1 MAYFRGAG
9 AVALSCG
16 KRAGKGVLMKRV
28 VVATGLHESD
38 IRPRSLISE
47 FKRLS
52 LIDASNYFSDPAKRV
67 DIDCPACGC
76 SDKTPAFRKNTF
88 LYNVCQTCQ
97 SLYVSPRPDRD
108 ALAEYY
114 ETSRASHYRVEHF
127 EQQTA
132 EARRVHQLRLLAN
145 WLGQLVDEQ
154 GNPAAKG
161 YADIGTHS
169 PQIFQEVQELD
180 LFEAFHAISPLPGL
194 DASCDAMGVQV
205 AREPLTGL
213 GAITALT
220 KIENHFSPVDLF
232 RSAHEMLADGGL
244 FFLTTRTVSG
254 FDLQVLWDKTPYIFV
269 PEHLNLVSIAGI
281 TELAKRSGFAII
293 ELSTP
298 GQLDL
303 ELTFHAAQEDPSI
316 ELPAFVWSLIRHP
329 DGEARAD
336 FQAFLQ
342 KHRLSSHL
350 RIAVKKEARPGKA

>member
-1 MAYFRGAG
+1 
-9 AVALSCG
+9 
-16 KRAGKGVLMKRV
+16 MKRV

-47 FKRLS
+47 FRRLS
-52 LIDASNYFSDPAKRV
+52 LIDASDYFRDAAKLV
-67 DIDCPACGC
+67 EVDCPACGC
-76 SDKTPAFRKNTF
+76 PDKAPAFRKNTF
-88 LYNVCQTCQ
+88 LYNVCRTCQ
-97 SLYVSPRPDRD
+97 SLYVSPRPGRE

-114 ETSRASHYRVEHF
+114 ENSKASHYRVEHF

-154 GNPAAKG
+154 GNPAARG

-169 PQIFQEVQELD
+169 TQIFQEVQELD
-180 LFEAFHAISPLPGL
+180 LFDAFHTIDPLPNLG
-194 DASCDAMGVQV
+194 ASCEAMGVRV
-205 AREPLTGL
+205 GREPLKGL
-213 GAITALT
+213 GAISALT
-220 KIENHFSPVDLF
+220 KLENHFSPLDLF

-244 FFLTTRTVSG
+244 FFLTTRTVTG

-269 PEHLNLVSIAGI
+269 PEHLNLVSIDGI
-281 TELAKRSGFAII
+281 TELARRCGFSII

-303 ELTFHAAQEDPSI
+303 ELALHAAQEDPSI
-316 ELPAFVWSLIRHP
+316 ELPAFVWNLIKHR
-329 DGEARAD
+329 DDEARAD

-350 RIAVKKEARPGKA
+350 RIAVKKETPADKA